1 MSQPYRLVVQ
11 GESLDPATPRHFKE
25 MTVRAHG
32 GTTEITGAV
41 IDASHLHGLFERIA
55 SLGLILTSLAAL
67 DIEAEGRFGCDAI

>member
-1 MSQPYRLVVQ
+1 MR
-11 GESLDPATPRHFKE
+11 EPRRF
-25 MTVRAHG
+25 
-32 GTTEITGAV
+32 TGAV